1 MEVSAGQLQSYD
13 DAGFLLIP
21 EVFSP
26 EEIAALRARLPAILA
41 EDSPRR
47 IMEKDGTTVRSVY
60 GSHVTDPLFGQ
71 LASDWRIVRSVERIV
86 KSRVYVHQ
94 SKINW
99 KGSFSGDAW
108 AWHQDYIFWQ
118 KEDGVSRPDLTT
130 AAVFLDEV
138 NEFNGPISFIRGSH
152 KKLVIDVEGKQTSHE
167 VYRQCPPW
175 ISNLTAEIKY
185 SVPNEMV
192 SVLARGHEM
201 VAPKGLPGSV
211 LFFHPNVVHASA
223 SNISPFNRAVVMI
236 TYNSIHNIPT
246 KLENVRPDFLCSRD
260 YTAVTPQEFT
270 VA

>member
-1 MEVSAGQLQSYD
+1 MEINAGQLQSYED
-13 DAGFLLIP
+13 SGFLLIP
-21 EVFSP
+21 EMFSL
-26 EEIAALRARLPAILA
+26 EEIAALRARLPAIRA

-60 GSHVTDPLFGQ
+60 GSHVTEPLFRQ
-71 LASDWRIVRSVERIV
+71 FVRDRRLVRSVELIV
-86 KSRVYVHQ
+86 KSHVYVHQ

-99 KGSFSGDAW
+99 KCSFSGDAW

-152 KKLVIDVEGKQTSHE
+152 KQLVIDVEGKQTSHE
-167 VYRQCPPW
+167 TYRHCPPW

-185 SVPNEMV
+185 SVPDEMV
-192 SVLARGHEM
+192 SVLAREREM
-201 VAPKGLPGSV
+201 SAPKGPPGSV

-223 SNISPFNRAVVMI
+223 SNISPFNRVVVMV
-236 TYNSIHNIPT
+236 TYNSIHNTP
-246 KLENVRPDFLCSRD
+246 KKVDNVRPDFLCSRD
-260 YTAVTPQEFT
+260 YTALTPQEFT
-270 VA
+270 GV